1 MWDVEKYRICVGL
14 AGAYIA
20 QVKGKVRKRMT
31 ENKREISEHE
41 ITQLI
46 VWWAKKKLEGANRN
60 TIEILK
66 AGKPVVTIKL
76 EEE

>member
-1 MWDVEKYRICVGL
+1 MWDAEKYRICVGL

-20 QVKGKVRKRMT
+20 QVKGKVRKVMT
-31 ENKREISEHE
+31 ENKREITEHE

-46 VWWAKKKLEGANRN
+46 VWWAKKRLERSNNN

-66 AGKPVVTIKL
+66 KGKPVLTIIL
-76 EEE
+76 ENE

>member
-1 MWDVEKYRICVGL
+1 MWDAEKYRICVGL

-20 QVKGKVRKRMT
+20 QVKGKVRKVMT
-31 ENKREISEHE
+31 ENKREITEHE

-46 VWWAKKKLEGANRN
+46 VWWAKKRLERSNNN

-66 AGKPVVTIKL
+66 KGKPVVTIKL

>member
-1 MWDVEKYRICVGL
+1 MWEAERYRICIGL

-20 QVKGKVRKRMT
+20 QVKGKVKKIMT
-31 ENKREISEHE
+31 ENKREISEEE
-41 ITQLI
+41 ILQLI

-60 TIEILK
+60 TIEIKK
-66 AGKPVVTIKL
+66 AGKTVVTIKL

>member
-1 MWDVEKYRICVGL
+1 MWDAEKYRICVGL
-14 AGAYIA
+14 AGAYIP
-20 QVKGKVRKRMT
+20 QVKGKVRKVMT
-31 ENKREISEHE
+31 ENKREITEHE

-46 VWWAKKKLEGANRN
+46 VWWAKKRLEKSNNN

-66 AGKPVVTIKL
+66 KGKPVVTIKL

>member
-1 MWDVEKYRICVGL
+1 MWAAEQYRICIGL

-46 VWWAKKKLEGANRN
+46 VWWAKKRLERSNNN

-66 AGKPVVTIKL
+66 KGKPVLTIIL
-76 EEE
+76 ENE

>member
-1 MWDVEKYRICVGL
+1 MWAAEQYRICIGL

-46 VWWAKKKLEGANRN
+46 VWWATKRLEGSNN
-60 TIEILK
+60 KTIEILK
-66 AGKPVVTIKL
+66 DGKPVVSITL
-76 EEE
+76 REE

>member
-1 MWDVEKYRICVGL
+1 MWAAEQYRICIGL

-20 QVKGKVRKRMT
+20 QVKGKVRKKMT
-31 ENKREISEHE
+31 ENKREITERE

-46 VWWAKKKLEGANRN
+46 VWWAKKKLEGTNRN

-76 EEE
+76 EED